1 MTIHVLLA
9 SGAAAIVHP
18 ARCGALAVA
27 LALTGIP
34 LAAQSLSTIRSGE
47 LLRMDSLALAQLLDE
62 NRPAPVPAAM
72 RARVLAG
79 LPKKGDV
86 QVLDDGARRKLAALA
101 PILETARRA
110 SVYAVKVIDVPH
122 AFVGLHA
129 RSVLLISRPALGLM
143 SEDELRA
150 VVAHETAHEYVHA
163 EYERATAEGRSGRL
177 QDLELICDIIAVLTL
192 RAIGQDAWSLVA
204 GIEKL
209 LRFNHFHFGSEIDN
223 PEYPSPLLRRS
234 VVLALEK
241 RISRVA
247 GQSSKEDR

>member
-1 MTIHVLLA
+1 MSIHTLLT
-9 SGAAAIVHP
+9 SGTDAIVHP
-18 ARCGALAVA
+18 ARCGALVVA
-27 LALTGIP
+27 LALTGTP
-34 LAAQSLSTIRSGE
+34 AAAQSLSTIRSGE
-47 LLRMDSLALAQLLDE
+47 LLAMDPLALARLLDE
-62 NRPAPVPAAM
+62 SRPAPVPAAV

-79 LPKKGDV
+79 LPKQGEV
-86 QVLDDGARRKLAALA
+86 HNLDDGARRKLAALA
-101 PILETARRA
+101 PVLEAAQRG

-129 RSVLLISRPALGLM
+129 RTVVLISRPALGLM

-150 VVAHETAHEYVHA
+150 LVAHETAHEYVHA

-177 QDLELICDIIAVLTL
+177 QDLELVCDIIAVMTL
-192 RAIGQDAWSLVA
+192 RAIGQEAWSLAA

-209 LRFNHFHFGSEIDN
+209 LRFNRFHFGTEIDD
-223 PEYPSPLLRRS
+223 PDYPSSLLRRS

-247 GQSSKEDR
+247 GRR